1 MLHEIKT
8 KNGVI
13 SADFSIM
20 TVLKVCER
28 YNIDI
33 TDIGKLI
40 GGFERQVDH
49 LRFAIELCDIAF
61 NEGARR
67 ECGEAKYTQYDI
79 ADMLTEDMSLV
90 ERVISE
96 FVSTIAGEEVFPTA
110 TAAKSPKKTKTKVGE

>member
-1 MLHEIKT
+1 MLHRINT

-61 NEGARR
+61 NEGSRR

-110 TAAKSPKKTKTKVGE
+110 AATSPKKKKTKVGE